1 MSPPLLV
8 LNKPPDIYKYKKN
21 NNKRTIPP
29 DSPLKRNAKR
39 NNSLPLEIIFL
50 EENDRLMLKKV
61 QIHV

>member
-8 LNKPPDIYKYKKN
+8 LNKPPDIYKYKKTTT
-21 NNKRTIPP
+21 KERSRQILHLREMP
-29 DSPLKRNAKR
+29 SEIIV
-39 NNSLPLEIIFL
+39 LPLEIIFL